1 MQVLTAFTIQL
12 YTDLLHMYE
21 IIELL
26 VILNQLY
33 CFSLCEVSKMC
44 AFMCVCFYVCGWLNG
59 N

>member
-1 MQVLTAFTIQL
+1 
-12 YTDLLHMYE
+12 MYE

-44 AFMCVCFYVCGWLNG
+44 ALMCVCVCVFMCVDG
-59 N
+59 

>member
-21 IIELL
+21 MIELL

-44 AFMCVCFYVCGWLNG
+44 AFMCVCVCVFMCVDG
-59 N
+59 